1 MIAAAPAQVTS
12 APSAHR
18 PVVCQVLH
26 TLQIG
31 GAEVLAARLARRLSD
46 RFKFVFAC
54 LDELG
59 TLGAELRGEG
69 FTVEVLGRKSGL
81 DVGCVR
87 RLAGFA
93 CDQRANLLHA
103 HQYTPFFYA
112 RAPGWIGRRPP
123 VMFTEHGR
131 FYPDLPNR
139 KRMVFNRLFLRR
151 NDRVVAVGESVK
163 RALINNE
170 GIPASR
176 IEVIYNGVR
185 MDEFQADARARQTV
199 RAELGLTPADRV
211 AILVARLDYLKDHST
226 ALRTAERASRQIPG
240 FRLLLVG
247 EGPERPKIE
256 AEIDERGL
264 HGTVL
269 LLGLRTDV
277 RRLLTAADVFLL
289 TSISEGIPVTLIE
302 AMGAELPVVATAV
315 GGVAEVVLPEQTGV
329 LAPSGDDAA
338 LAAGLVHIFHDRDAA
353 RGLGIAGR
361 RRAIEMF
368 SEEEMHESYA
378 AAYRELL
385 LATRP
390 AALAT

>member
-1 MIAAAPAQVTS
+1 MD
-12 APSAHR
+12 R

-31 GAEVLAARLARRLSD
+31 GAEVLAARLARRLQD
-46 RFKFVFAC
+46 RFRFVFAC

-87 RLAGFA
+87 RLASFA
-93 CDQRANLLHA
+93 RDQLADLLHA

-112 RAPGWIGRRPP
+112 RAPGWMGRRPP

-139 KRMVFNRLFLRR
+139 KRMVFNRMFLRR
-151 NDRVVAVGESVK
+151 IDRVVAVGESVK
-163 RALINNE
+163 RALVNNE
-170 GIPASR
+170 GIPAAR

-185 MDEFQADARARQTV
+185 MDEYRADPADRLAV
-199 RAELGLTPADRV
+199 RAELGLAPSDRV

-226 ALRTAERASRQIPG
+226 ALRTAERVSRQIPG
-240 FRLLLVG
+240 FRLLLAG

-256 AEIDERGL
+256 AEIDKLGL
-264 HGTVL
+264 ADTVL
-269 LLGLRTDV
+269 MLGLRTDV

-315 GGVAEVVLPEQTGV
+315 GGVAEVVLPGQTGI
-329 LAPSGDDAA
+329 LASSGDDAA
-338 LAAGLVHIFHDRDAA
+338 LAAGLVRVFEDQDSA
-353 RGLGIAGR
+353 RRMGVAGR
-361 RRAIEMF
+361 LRAIDIF
-368 SEEEMHESYA
+368 SEEEMHEGYA
-378 AAYRELL
+378 AAYGELL
-385 LATRP
+385 QSSRATSLASQ
-390 AALAT
+390 A